1 MKYRSR
7 TEIIALI
14 LEAATNGA
22 TKTRLMYGAFLSYAQ
37 IQEYLAFL
45 QEKGLLMY
53 EIGVQHYKLTEKG
66 LHFIRAYDKISE
78 LVALP
83 QTQATA
89 AKQPD
94 IESPASKEW

>member
-14 LEAATNGA
+14 LEAATIGA

-37 IQEYLAFL
+37 IQEYLALL
-45 QEKGLLMY
+45 QENDLLTY
-53 EIGVQHYKLTEKG
+53 EIGVQQSKLTEKG
-66 LHFIRAYDKISE
+66 LRFLHAYDKISE

-83 QTQATA
+83 RKEV
-89 AKQPD
+89 AKQPE
-94 IESPASKEW
+94 IEPPTSRDW